1 MKPTFIVI
9 SVIRGVALYKIIF
22 ALRISDFRNGYFIQQ
37 KLQNMQF
44 YFIVMC
50 LTNIHVYIQ

>member
-22 ALRISDFRNGYFIQQ
+22 VLWISDFRNGYFIKQ

-50 LTNIHVYIQ
+50 LTSINVYIQ